1 MKIFLTSDTHGSITK
16 DQEVLATLSD
26 IDLII
31 HCGDYKD
38 DGQWLSEVTGIPAVC
53 VHGNS
58 DRCNPS
64 DFTTV
69 DTPYGKILVIHGHMQ
84 LVEFRLDNLLY
95 QAMEKDCT
103 AACYGHTHIA
113 AYEEVDGIHL
123 INPGSLTDPRDGSGG
138 TFAIITS
145 TENDF
150 YVDIVR
156 YDTFMDSHRKAE
168 PPVNSESNSQKKNAP
183 KVKGGFLRKLLN
195 YSDRF

>member
-16 DQEVLATLSD
+16 ALKVLEHLSD

-31 HCGDYKD
+31 HCGDYAS
-38 DGQWLSEVTGIPAVC
+38 DGQWLSDITGIPAVS

-58 DRCNPS
+58 DQRDLS

-84 LVEFRLDNLLY
+84 LVEFRLDNPLY
-95 QAMEKDCT
+95 FAMEKDCV

-113 AYEEVDGIHL
+113 AYEEIDGVHL
-123 INPGSLTDPRDGSGG
+123 INPGSLADPRDGTNG
-138 TFAIITS
+138 TFALITCS
-145 TENDF
+145 EDDF
-150 YVDIVR
+150 YADIVR
-156 YDTFMDSHRKAE
+156 YDTFMESHRKAE
-168 PPVNSESNSQKKNAP
+168 PAADSSSGTQKKNAP
-183 KVKGGFLRKLLN
+183 KAKGGFLRKLLN